1 MNRILVAAWTRIQA
15 TNVRGGASIG
25 STCAEGQHDEEDAWW
40 RRYFSWT
47 RWSGP
52 IFHMTSWTRAF
63 QLPLRLYLSR
73 LVPLAPGRD
82 IITQVEETELCQ
94 LRQYLVANELC
105 SMVDGCIVSRKQYL
119 DLALMTF
126 CYILWV
132 DYMQMPR
139 INKTMV
145 SSLRNVKR
153 INYSSPAA

>member
-1 MNRILVAAWTRIQA
+1 
-15 TNVRGGASIG
+15 
-25 STCAEGQHDEEDAWW
+25 
-40 RRYFSWT
+40 
-47 RWSGP
+47 
-52 IFHMTSWTRAF
+52 
-63 QLPLRLYLSR
+63 
-73 LVPLAPGRD
+73 
-82 IITQVEETELCQ
+82 
-94 LRQYLVANELC
+94 
-105 SMVDGCIVSRKQYL
+105 MVDGCIVSRKQYL